1 MKNLISNSACIFLV
15 NSPTLIRSKMLVSS
29 QLWILFDK
37 FFQTTAIAGYLGNV
51 GSLKNMPSAGFVKSF
66 KTSVL
71 KRVICVRNCYF
82 LSLYGALPTAF
93 YLITQLLFTV
103 TQNSA
108 DGKLQKTNLSCK
120 SAAPECN
127 NSRHDIE
134 TH

>member
-15 NSPTLIRSKMLVSS
+15 NSPTLIRSKMLESS
-29 QLWILFDK
+29 QLWILFDR

-51 GSLKNMPSAGFVKSF
+51 GSLKNMPSERFVKSF

-82 LSLYGALPTAF
+82 LSLCGALPTAF

-108 DGKLQKTNLSCK
+108 DGKLQKTNLS
-120 SAAPECN
+120 STVSLLLPNATT
-127 NSRHDIE
+127 HDMI
-134 TH
+134 